1 MAKALIGHLGG
12 DASQLS
18 LENAR
23 LRTRVQQLQAEIA
36 ELRTQNDALVAAN
49 AEALIESAAPQLV

>member
-1 MAKALIGHLGG
+1 MAKALVGHFGG

-23 LRTRVQQLQAEIA
+23 LRNRVQALQAEIA
-36 ELRTQNDALVAAN
+36 ELRAQNDALVSAK

>member
-12 DASQLS
+12 DVSQLS
-18 LENAR
+18 MENAR
-23 LRTRVQQLQAEIA
+23 LRTRVQALQAELA
-36 ELRTQNDALVAAN
+36 ELRAQNDALVSTK